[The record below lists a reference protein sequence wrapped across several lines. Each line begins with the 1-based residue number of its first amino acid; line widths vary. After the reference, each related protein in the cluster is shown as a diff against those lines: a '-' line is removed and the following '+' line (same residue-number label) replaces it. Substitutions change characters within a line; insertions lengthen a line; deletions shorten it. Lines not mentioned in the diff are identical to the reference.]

1 MDYKEILGF
10 AGILLGIFALLA
22 KGKTQRRVF
31 YFLAIT
37 CLLVYSII
45 KPIYPFTILMI
56 IAMGYYF
63 YSIYKA
69 KQSKVSINL
78 LEVEY
83 DNNYITEFIKNYK
96 KDIYN
101 FFPFYKPEKSHRC
114 FLLMRDMNLAGIFI
128 ADIKDDVMTIE
139 VDYTKPIY
147 RDREIGNYIYKQN
160 PGNFKKLGVSK
171 LRAKSYHKGH
181 SRFLLQMGFE
191 QTYIDN
197 QMYFVK
203 NLD

>member
-1 MDYKEILGF
+1 MEEKEILGF
-10 AGILLGIFALLA
+10 VGISLGLVALLA
-22 KGKTQRRVF
+22 KGKLQRWIL
-31 YFLAIT
+31 FLTAIL

-45 KPIYPFTILMI
+45 KPIYPFTLMMI
-56 IAMGYYF
+56 IAMGYF
-63 YSIYKA
+63 FFAVYKA
-69 KQSKVSINL
+69 RKSKVSISL
-78 LEVEY
+78 LEVES
-83 DNNYITEFIKNYK
+83 DNNYIVEFIKYYK

-101 FFPFYKPEKSHRC
+101 YFPFFKPDKSQRC
-114 FLLMRDMNLAGIFI
+114 FLLMRDMNLAGVFI
-128 ADIKDDVMTIE
+128 GEIKDDVMTIE

-160 PGNFKKLGVSK
+160 PGYFKKLGVNK

-181 SRFLLQMGFE
+181 SRFLVQMGFE
-191 QTYIDN
+191 QIYIDN